1 MHQRRFAC
9 VSPLTLCITPM
20 RPASTGPVLIRWAT
34 LVVLGT
40 SRAIGYL
47 FAGPDQVK
55 ISFQLARQFSG
66 FAYEKFMRNCRPVG
80 RQRFCAL

>member
-1 MHQRRFAC
+1 MHQRRFTC

-20 RPASTGPVLIRWAT
+20 RPASTGPVLILWAT

-47 FAGPDQVK
+47 FAGPGQVK
-55 ISFQLARQFSG
+55 ISFQLARQFPS
-66 FAYEKFMRNCRPVG
+66 FAYEKFVRICQPVD
-80 RQRFCAL
+80 RQRFCDL